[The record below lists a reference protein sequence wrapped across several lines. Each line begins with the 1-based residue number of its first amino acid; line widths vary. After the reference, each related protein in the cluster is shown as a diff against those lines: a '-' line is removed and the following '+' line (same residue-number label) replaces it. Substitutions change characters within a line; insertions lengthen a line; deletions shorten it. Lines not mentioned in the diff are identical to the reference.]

1 MKAIVCI
8 ILSSVSMISLAQEKP
23 ATDCRDV
30 NFLME
35 RVWKHYQGNEKWL
48 KTMDSV
54 LTICPNSAR
63 IWGDRAMAYMI
74 RGEYV
79 EGLAYLDKAVSLD
92 PFYYLGNR
100 AWYRMRYLHDY
111 KGAIA
116 DLEKLEQVAGH
127 TLVYV
132 TNAHMYIMKG
142 LAYKELGEVEKALEQ
157 LDFAIKEQ
165 INSKGPEW
173 LGVYDYLYR
182 GILKYRTDDFE
193 GAIEDLTLQVKQ
205 YESLADTYYYRGMA
219 YAATGRKDEAR
230 LDLQRAKDI
239 LLNGGEKRWE
249 SFVVV
254 ADEIFL
260 SDVDNA
266 LLRLY

>member
-1 MKAIVCI
+1 MKTIACI
-8 ILSSVSMISLAQEKP
+8 ILSVISFVSLAQEKP
-23 ATDCRDV
+23 AADCRDV

-35 RVWKHYQGNEKWL
+35 RLWKHHIGNEKWQ
-48 KTMDSV
+48 KTMDSIV
-54 LTICPNSAR
+54 TICPNSSR

-79 EGLAYLDKAVSLD
+79 EGLAYLEKAVSLD

-100 AWYRMRYLHDY
+100 AWYRIRYLRDY
-111 KGAIA
+111 QGAIG
-116 DLEKLEQVAGH
+116 DLDKLEQVAGH

-132 TNAHMYIMKG
+132 TNAHMYIIKG
-142 LAYKELGEVEKALEQ
+142 LAYKGLGNYEKALEHY
-157 LDFAIKEQ
+157 DFAIKEQ
-165 INSKGPEW
+165 INSKGAEW

-182 GILKYRTDDFE
+182 GTLKYTMGNFE
-193 GAIEDLTLQVKQ
+193 GAIEDLSLQVKQ

-230 LDLQRAKDI
+230 LDLQRAKE
-239 LLNGGEKRWE
+239 LMLGAGEKRWE
-249 SFVVV
+249 SFVTV
-254 ADEIFL
+254 ADEVFL
-260 SDVDNA
+260 SDIDKA